1 MICISF
7 WLMKS
12 TFLTYSQRALIL
24 CSIFAS
30 QLVVVGRCFLF
41 TAEICSRIWMNG
53 KSVSL
58 SKVFPY
64 PNLILL
70 LHKGK
75 AANWTHSC
83 LIPTTHS
90 LAVMTNIIC
99 VIINMLFFLFLETTP
114 STCLHMDETKIN
126 NISKQ
131 SLKKSPVGP
140 AGPCIF
146 QQFDGAISWYMNPP
160 FAVAEDN
167 FLSSIYCSFQP
178 INLATLCDFWIILS

>member
-99 VIINMLFFLFLETTP
+99 VIINMFFYFWKPHHQHVCTW
-114 STCLHMDETKIN
+114 M
-126 NISKQ
+126 KQ
-131 SLKKSPVGP
+131 KE
-140 AGPCIF
+140 IT
-146 QQFDGAISWYMNPP
+146 
-160 FAVAEDN
+160 
-167 FLSSIYCSFQP
+167 FLSSHWRSLQLVLLVHVSSN
-178 INLATLCDFWIILS
+178 NLMGQYPDTWTHHLQWLKTISSHQSIAASSP